1 LLQLWLTTISFLSY
15 MGLSLQVR
23 QVLKH
28 LSFKILSVKSNFQV
42 VNLKFIKSEDSGIIL
57 LS

>member
-1 LLQLWLTTISFLSY
+1 